1 VRNPARITSDND
13 LKTRILSAIN
23 SFFSLD
29 NWEFGR
35 SFNFTEL
42 STYVLNQMTPDILN
56 FIIVPKNSSL
66 PFGSLF
72 EISCQSNEILVSG
85 TTANDIEIID
95 AVTAAQ
101 INSASPVITNTNAS
115 V

>member
-1 VRNPARITSDND
+1 MRNSARITSDND

-29 NWEFGR
+29 NWDFGQ

-56 FIIVPKNSSL
+56 FIIVPKNPNL

-72 EISCQSNEILVSG
+72 EIACQFNEILVSG
-85 TTANDIEIID
+85 ATTDDIEIID
-95 AVTAAQ
+95 SVTASQ
-101 INSASPVITNTNAS
+101 INAVSPVITNTNAS